1 MKQRELASEL
11 EARKIKG
18 KKKKRQLPP
27 ISASTPGA
35 NLASVDD

>member
-18 KKKKRQLPP
+18 KKKKKMPA
-27 ISASTPGA
+27 SADIGIDARREFSER
-35 NLASVDD
+35 